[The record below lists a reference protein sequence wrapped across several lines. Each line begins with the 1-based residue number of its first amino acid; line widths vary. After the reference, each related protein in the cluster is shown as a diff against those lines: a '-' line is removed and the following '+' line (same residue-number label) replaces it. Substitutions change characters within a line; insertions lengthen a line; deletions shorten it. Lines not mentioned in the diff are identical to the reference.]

1 MKAFT
6 IILIVLIVLVL
17 AALLVWYS
25 TKLEKSSQKTFN
37 IIFTVIGTLLLMAL
51 LLSVTALPK
60 TTDKLLTSGIE
71 GIRTQINSVK
81 PGSANSEMDATQF
94 KEYLNDSKEMS
105 DYLLENEYASFLTRT
120 FGVRYYIRMFNRFAK
135 NLDANMAVF
144 EDTGTTFSVTNILN
158 YVKDQTVKPVRTAAK
173 VLEIVVTV
181 ASALFLIL
189 MFVWANSIKK
199 GAFSKGTTFGE
210 TVK

>member
-81 PGSANSEMDATQF
+81 PGSADSEMDATQF
-94 KEYLNDSKEMS
+94 KAYLNDSKEMS
-105 DYLLENEYASFLTRT
+105 
-120 FGVRYYIRMFNRFAK
+120 GYYIRMFNRFAK